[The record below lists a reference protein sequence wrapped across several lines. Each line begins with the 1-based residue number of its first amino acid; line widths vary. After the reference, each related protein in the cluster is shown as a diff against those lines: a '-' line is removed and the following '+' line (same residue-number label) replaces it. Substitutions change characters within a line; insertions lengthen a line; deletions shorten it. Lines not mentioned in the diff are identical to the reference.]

1 MDHDYD
7 DPRLHDDDEDDEMVA
22 AAPPTIVATPPTGA
36 PDILGPNFEIV
47 QIQDNP
53 MVRMAAG
60 GVKMKPFVPEVDIRG
75 AGPRNIPRKKNMTE
89 SEYLEIYYDDDDTLN
104 RYVQQTNLKVFSRL
118 MQKGEGKGKG
128 HGQ

>member
-1 MDHDYD
+1 MDHEND
-7 DPRLHDDDEDDEMVA
+7 DPRLHDDDDDDEMVA
-22 AAPPTIVATPPTGA
+22 AAPPTVA
-36 PDILGPNFEIV
+36 PDMLGPNFEIV
-47 QIQDNP
+47 EIVDNP
-53 MVRMAAG
+53 IVRMAAV
-60 GVKMKPFVPEVDIRG
+60 GVKMKVFAPEVDIRG

-104 RYVQQTNLKVFSRL
+104 RYVQQTNAKVFSRL